1 MPGSGDTKTRKK
13 EASFLKEFIVDW
25 GDLLSEQKIKKPKGS
40 SVLLHLGGTGGSEKP
55 SNLTTVE

>member
-40 SVLLHLGGTGGSEKP
+40 SVPLHWGGTGGSEKP